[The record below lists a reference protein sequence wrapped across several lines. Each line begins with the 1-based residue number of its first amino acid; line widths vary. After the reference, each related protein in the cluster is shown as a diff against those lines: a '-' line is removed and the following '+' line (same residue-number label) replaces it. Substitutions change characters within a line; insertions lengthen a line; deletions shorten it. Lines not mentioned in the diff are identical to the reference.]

1 MVRVIRISAR
11 DFGFPVTGGLKGLL
25 VRLRNALLTGLVFHG
40 AVHYTGTLM
49 DGARFDSTRGRDA
62 PFKFNLG
69 QGIRSPLP

>member
-1 MVRVIRISAR
+1 MVRVIRVSVAR
-11 DFGFPVTGGLKGLL
+11 FRVSGDGGLKGLL
-25 VRLRNALLTGLVFHG
+25 VGWRNALLTGLVFHG